1 MNKSFFNPIYFVSAK
16 MILAALILV
25 LAKSNVIAQ
34 GRFSASAKIANQVAG
49 ISFSAG
55 QLAKIHTP
63 LQPAFTLDV
72 QRNYVNNSRSR
83 LYQSIYGTYFYQ
95 PYADKSLT
103 LGTALG
109 YEFRVF
115 KGLYLGVNLGGGIN
129 RVKPNDIV
137 YNYENNKW
145 VATRNGSPTSIGG
158 QVQGGGELGYRV
170 GKFSFFAHGQYS
182 FVLKYIALPEESFP
196 YLFKNAGIGV
206 RMGF

>member
-16 MILAALILV
+16 MIVVALSLFLLQGDV
-25 LAKSNVIAQ
+25 EAQ
-34 GRFSASAKIANQVAG
+34 GRWTASVKIANQVDAFPY
-49 ISFSAG
+49 SLG

-83 LYQSIYGTYFYQ
+83 FYQGIYGTYFYQ

-109 YEFRVF
+109 YEFRIF
-115 KGLYLGVNLGGGIN
+115 KGLYVGVNLGGGIN

-145 VATRNGSPTSIGG
+145 VAARSDSPTSVGG
-158 QVQGGGELGYRV
+158 QIQGGGELGYRV

-196 YLFKNAGIGV
+196 YVFKNAGVGV